1 MKIFVTGASGFIG
14 FAVASAL
21 SRAGHQVVG
30 LVRSAEKAKRLAA
43 AEIEPVAGDMV
54 APARWRAAAKQCSAA
69 VHCAAEMSKR
79 FLDLDRGTVRALLDA
94 AKASGLPRVFVYTS
108 GVWVLGDT
116 GDGVADEAMAPN
128 PPRLVAKRLETEKV
142 VLAANAGSVKTLVI
156 RPGCVY
162 GGSGSLTGA
171 WFSGA
176 EKDGAAP
183 MVGDGTN
190 RWALVHLDDLSDLYV
205 RAVESGLGGEV
216 FHATDRSRATVRECA
231 EAASRAAGAR
241 GKVVAV
247 PLAEAAKAYGGMAE
261 CLAMSQH
268 VDSSKAVRLLHWQP
282 RHGGFADRTATY
294 FASWK
299 ASQGA

>member
-21 SRAGHQVVG
+21 SRAGHEVVG

-43 AEIEPVAGDMV
+43 AEIEPVVGDMA
-54 APARWRAAAKQCSAA
+54 APARWRPAARRCTAS

-94 AKASGLPRVFVYTS
+94 SKAAGLPRLFVYTS

-116 GDGVADEAMAPN
+116 GDGVADEATAPN
-128 PPRLVAKRLETEKV
+128 PPRLVVKRLETEKI
-142 VLAANAGSVKTLVI
+142 VLAANAGSVKTVVI

-171 WFSGA
+171 WFQGA
-176 EKDGAAP
+176 ERDGAAP
-183 MVGDGTN
+183 IVGDGMN
-190 RWALVHLDDLSDLYV
+190 RWSLVHVDDLADLYV

-247 PLAEAAKAYGGMAE
+247 PVAEAAKAYGGMAE
-261 CLAMSQH
+261 CLAMNQH
-268 VDSSKAVRLLHWQP
+268 VDSSKAVRLLRWQP
-282 RHGGFADRTATY
+282 RHGGFADRA
-294 FASWK
+294 ASYYAAWR